1 MSVEGLN
8 FISFTDVLF
17 TQAKEDADAAK
28 LYKLCKSDKILAIG
42 NGVNP
47 SDFKVFNNDYERTAH
62 RINIRR
68 LLKTSEDEVVL
79 VVVGRLVIE
88 KGYREFER
96 QLKILQEKWN
106 QLENTYK
113 SGNKQELEQKLKEDK
128 SFLPSMMMF
137 GIVDMMMFSMMFSM
151 IGASMGSFIPAE
163 DIGGMDE
170 GADDMGGSDMGDDGG
185 FDIDIGF

>member
-1 MSVEGLN
+1 MDEEN
-8 FISFTDVLF
+8 
-17 TQAKEDADAAK
+17 KE
-28 LYKLCKSDKILAIG
+28 
-42 NGVNP
+42 
-47 SDFKVFNNDYERTAH
+47 T
-62 RINIRR
+62 
-68 LLKTSEDEVVL
+68 VVL
-79 VVVGRLVIE
+79 GIISRGVSKFGKISQESNVEPKELELILQKLENSGLIKVNEKKGLLGTKIE
-88 KGYREFER
+88 INPTEEGYREFER

-163 DIGGMDE
+163 DMGGMD
-170 GADDMGGSDMGDDGG
+170 GAAEDMGGSDAGDDGG

>member
-1 MSVEGLN
+1 MDDENKETVVLGI
-8 FISFTDVLF
+8 ISRGISKF
-17 TQAKEDADAAK
+17 
-28 LYKLCKSDKILAIG
+28 DKISQESNVEPKDLESIFQKLEKAGFIKVDEKKSWLG
-42 NGVNP
+42 TKIEINP
-47 SDFKVFNNDYERTAH
+47 TE
-62 RINIRR
+62 
-68 LLKTSEDEVVL
+68 E
-79 VVVGRLVIE
+79 
-88 KGYREFER
+88 GYREFEY

-137 GIVDMMMFSMMFSM
+137 GIIDMMMFSMMFSM

-163 DIGGMDE
+163 DM
-170 GADDMGGSDMGDDGG
+170 GATGNDTDDMSGSDTGDDGG

>member
-1 MSVEGLN
+1 MDEENKETVVLGA
-8 FISFTDVLF
+8 ISRGVTKF
-17 TQAKEDADAAK
+17 
-28 LYKLCKSDKILAIG
+28 DKISQETNVEPKDLEAILQKLENSG
-42 NGVNP
+42 LIKVDKKKGWLGTKIEINP
-47 SDFKVFNNDYERTAH
+47 TE
-62 RINIRR
+62 
-68 LLKTSEDEVVL
+68 E
-79 VVVGRLVIE
+79 
-88 KGYREFER
+88 GYREFER

-163 DIGGMDE
+163 DMGGMGD

>member
-1 MSVEGLN
+1 MDEENKETVVLGI
-8 FISFTDVLF
+8 ISRGVSKF
-17 TQAKEDADAAK
+17 
-28 LYKLCKSDKILAIG
+28 DKISQESNVEPKDLELILQKLENSG
-42 NGVNP
+42 LIKVNE
-47 SDFKVFNNDYERTAH
+47 KKGLLGTKIE
-62 RINIRR
+62 INP
-68 LLKTSEDEVVL
+68 TEE
-79 VVVGRLVIE
+79 
-88 KGYREFER
+88 GYREFER

-137 GIVDMMMFSMMFSM
+137 GIIDMMMFSMMFSM

-163 DIGGMDE
+163 DMGGMD
-170 GADDMGGSDMGDDGG
+170 GAAEDMGGSDVGNDGG